1 MCGTRRRTW
10 PATCS
15 DGGAVVSTPD
25 GGDVVT
31 APEAEPPVLLVVA
44 DSLAYYGP
52 KGGLPADHPR
62 IWPSLVAKELGWRV
76 ELVARIGWTS
86 RDAWWAITQDPR
98 VWAAVPQAGAV
109 VFAVGG
115 MDSLPSPLPTALRE
129 QLRYI
134 RPPALRRVVR
144 SGYQWLQP
152 RLSKL
157 GRPVA
162 LPPKLSVEYLESCRD
177 ALAAI
182 RPDLPVIGTYPS
194 VHRCDAYGRVHV
206 GREPAVRALEAWSS
220 QKAVPMVDLAAAVRD
235 NVFSDRANPDG
246 IHWGW
251 DAHEEVAAAMIDAIK
266 NVRRPVPS
274 TESGAE

>member
-1 MCGTRRRTW
+1 MTS
-10 PATCS
+10 S
-15 DGGAVVSTPD
+15 DGGAVNDAD
-25 GGDVVT
+25 GT
-31 APEAEPPVLLVVA
+31 AVGTSSDTEQPVLLVIA

-194 VHRCDAYGRVHV
+194 VHRCDAYARVHT
-206 GREPAVRALEAWSS
+206 GRAPAVRALEAWSTE
-220 QKAVPMVDLAAAVRD
+220 KAVPMVDLAAAVRE

-266 NVRRPVPS
+266 NVRRAAAPAAS
-274 TESGAE
+274 EIG

>member
-1 MCGTRRRTW
+1 M
-10 PATCS
+10 
-15 DGGAVVSTPD
+15 
-25 GGDVVT
+25 
-31 APEAEPPVLLVVA
+31 
-44 DSLAYYGP
+44 
-52 KGGLPADHPR
+52 
-62 IWPSLVAKELGWRV
+62 GWRV

-144 SGYQWLQP
+144 TGYQWLQP

-162 LPPKLSVEYLESCRD
+162 LPPRLSVEYLESCRD

-194 VHRCDAYGRVHV
+194 VHRCDAYGRVHA
-206 GREPAVRALEAWSS
+206 GREPAVRALEAWSA
-220 QKAVPMVDLAAAVRD
+220 QKGVPMVDLAAAVRD
-235 NVFSDRANPDG
+235 KRLLRPRQPGRYPLGLGRPRGGGRGDDRRDQ
-246 IHWGW
+246 
-251 DAHEEVAAAMIDAIK
+251 E
-266 NVRRPVPS
+266 RPTSVPS